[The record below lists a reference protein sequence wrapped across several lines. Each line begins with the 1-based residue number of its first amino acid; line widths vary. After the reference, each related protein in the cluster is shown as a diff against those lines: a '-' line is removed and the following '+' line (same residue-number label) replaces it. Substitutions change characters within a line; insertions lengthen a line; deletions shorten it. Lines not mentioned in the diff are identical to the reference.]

1 MDNAHKYKRRMV
13 TVLSAD
19 VVGYSRMI
27 GQNDELAV
35 TALSACR
42 ALVAGCV
49 ARHHGRT
56 FGIAGDDFMIEF
68 SNPLEAVRCAMEIQG
83 DLKRRNSGQLP
94 DQQVWLRTGIE
105 VGEVIDEN
113 GLLYGSGVNVAAR
126 LQEIC
131 PSGGLVVSK
140 VVCSSVEGRLEV
152 RFRSLGAMMLKNIKE
167 PLEAFEL
174 TSNSAGP
181 PDTVAPP
188 RPIDLTQP
196 VPGFGNRPALAVL
209 PFENLTRDPAN
220 DYLSDGFSEDLITG
234 LSHLRWFPV
243 IDRGS
248 SFVFRG
254 AKSDQRWIGQQLGA
268 RYLLTGGLRVLGDRL
283 RIVPRL
289 VDSETAHTL
298 WSEQYHVNLTDVMT
312 TLDEVAQ
319 NIVGTLQGRIEAAEQ
334 TRARSRRESSL
345 DSWSLIWRGRWHL
358 NRLTGSDLNKA
369 KRLFDEVLAH
379 DPDSV
384 EGHIQR
390 TFLEG
395 WQAWAQR
402 GGRDQV
408 QAFRDLAGQS
418 LTIDDLDS
426 RTHMLVGIADLWL
439 KKPDVAL
446 RHLEQAIRLN
456 PSLALAHANV
466 GTSYLSLGEPA
477 KAIAPYHMA
486 LRLNPQDLHVFYVF
500 GDLAAA
506 YYLMGDWAQ
515 AIAFA
520 ERSLSLR
527 PAYWYAQIVKIGALA
542 RQGAADLAT
551 QALADFDVRWPEFSR
566 TYVDWLP
573 FKDRKWGDYLMDGL
587 ALARGDGV
595 TPHSKAVN

>member
-1 MDNAHKYKRRMV
+1 MV

-27 GQNDELAV
+27 GQNDERAV
-35 TALSACR
+35 AALSTCR

-68 SNPLEAVRCAMEIQG
+68 SNPLEAIRCAMEIQG
-83 DLKRRNSGQLP
+83 DLMCRNSGLP
-94 DQQVWLRTGIE
+94 PDDQVWLRTGIE

-113 GLLYGSGVNVAAR
+113 GLLYGSGVNIAAR

-131 PSGGLVVSK
+131 PSGGVVVSK
-140 VVCSSVEGRLEV
+140 VVCSSVEGRLKV
-152 RFRSLGAMMLKNIKE
+152 RFQSLGTMLLKNIKE
-167 PLEAFEL
+167 PVEAFEL
-174 TSNSAGP
+174 AGNS
-181 PDTVAPP
+181 VAPLATVVP
-188 RPIDLTQP
+188 ARPIDLTQP

-209 PFENLTRDPAN
+209 PFENLTNDPAN

-248 SFVFRG
+248 SFVYRG

-298 WSEQYHVNLTDVMT
+298 WSEQYHVNLADVMT

-345 DSWSLIWRGRWHL
+345 DAWSLIWRGRWHL
-358 NRLTGSDLNKA
+358 NRLTGSDLNEA
-369 KRLFDEVLAH
+369 KRLFDEVLAR

-384 EGHIQR
+384 EGRIQR
-390 TFLEG
+390 TFLDG

-402 GGRDQV
+402 GSRDQV
-408 QAFRDLAGQS
+408 QSFRDLAGQS
-418 LTIDDLDS
+418 LNIDDLDS
-426 RTHMLVGIADLWL
+426 RTHLLVGIADLWL

-456 PSLALAHANV
+456 PSLALAYANI
-466 GTSYLSLGEPA
+466 GTSYLALGEPA
-477 KAIAPYHMA
+477 KAIASYRIA

-506 YYLMGDWAQ
+506 YYLLGDWAQ
-515 AIAFA
+515 AIEFA

-527 PAYWYAQIVKIGALA
+527 PAYWYAQIVMIGALA
-542 RQGAADLAT
+542 RQGAAELAT
-551 QALADFDVRWPEFSR
+551 QSLADFDARWPGFSR
-566 TYVDWLP
+566 GFVDWLP

-587 ALARGDGV
+587 ALARGVGV
-595 TPHSKAVN
+595 TPHNKAVN